1 MVETTGIDIPNLLLV
16 LALAWT
22 AGTLVER
29 LGYPALMGELLAGVV
44 FGPPLLGLLHPA
56 PELAILAELG
66 VLLLMIYVGVE
77 VDVQD
82 LVELGPQAFIVAVS
96 GFSSARRR
104 SSSPSAGSSSPSVWG
119 TPPGYWWVRPS
130 PRRCSSGRRWR
141 RRRWRRS
148 RASWSTWTCS
158 TPG

>member
-1 MVETTGIDIPNLLLV
+1 MVETTGIDVPNLLLV

-66 VLLLMIYVGVE
+66 VFLLMIYVGME

-82 LVELGPQAFIVAVS
+82 LVELGP
-96 GFSSARRR
+96 RR

-119 TPPGYWWVRPS
+119 TPPGYWWARPS
-130 PRRCSSGRRWR
+130 PRRCSSGWRWR